1 LATIITSCDR
11 TPNLLQAVNAAGGL
25 SNPQVQGLLAYNPL
39 AVAIQDGRPVSDSE
53 ISTKVGSHSENL
65 ADLLRAEKQL
75 VPAQKA
81 SPNQWK
87 RWWLICLAGQA
98 VFGLLVLTMRG
109 RWSPKAA
116 KRDFEDH
123 ERRVEAELAKLRME
137 AARIEVPDVPIA
149 V

>member
-1 LATIITSCDR
+1 V
-11 TPNLLQAVNAAGGL
+11 LQALNAAGGL

-39 AVAIQDGRPVSDSE
+39 AVAIQNGRQVTNSE
-53 ISTKVGSHSENL
+53 ISTKVGMHSQNL

-87 RWWLICLAGQA
+87 RWWLICLAGQ
-98 VFGLLVLTMRG
+98 VIFGLLVFTMRG

-123 ERRVEAELAKLRME
+123 ERLVEAELAKLHTE
-137 AARIEVPDVPIA
+137 ALRIEDPDVPAA